1 MPYLA
6 LVGPGLR
13 LLQKAVGYFAGKSD
27 ANPKTSTAAVVA
39 LAIEGFARYSG
50 TDVETARAVAA
61 TVGKLLVSL
70 GAAMGGS

>member
-13 LLQKAVGYFAGKSD
+13 LLQGAFGFLAGKSD
-27 ANPKTSTAAVVA
+27 ANPKTSTAAVAA
-39 LAIEGFARYSG
+39 LALEGFARYSG
-50 TDVETARAVAA
+50 TDVETATAIAA

-70 GAAMGGS
+70 GRVMGGS